1 MGPVPTTSVLK
12 RTSVTANRVFGYAP
26 PLSASPNLETKK
38 PILATT
44 ASRQEDEDNV
54 PAKPSVPA
62 PPPVA
67 DPSLETKKPILVTTA
82 SRQEDEVPIIVF
94 ENDFATEDEEMDQD
108 TSYECCSTLFSTEKD
123 LKSHYDAVHWAGSG
137 DRKNRPTYITCV
149 ICKEEVGV
157 SCLYKHYKA
166 HGLDKMPCLPSG
178 PFSVAPSS
186 GPAISPVTGAPRE
199 VRLFHTKTR

>member
-1 MGPVPTTSVLK
+1 MAVFKETRAVWDKHMMVKMGPVPTTSVLK

-94 ENDFATEDEEMDQD
+94 ENLRQRMRKWTRILHMSAAAPCSALRR
-108 TSYECCSTLFSTEKD
+108 TSNRTTMLCIGRALVTARID
-123 LKSHYDAVHWAGSG
+123 RPISHV
-137 DRKNRPTYITCV
+137 
-149 ICKEEVGV
+149 
-157 SCLYKHYKA
+157 
-166 HGLDKMPCLPSG
+166 
-178 PFSVAPSS
+178 
-186 GPAISPVTGAPRE
+186 
-199 VRLFHTKTR
+199 